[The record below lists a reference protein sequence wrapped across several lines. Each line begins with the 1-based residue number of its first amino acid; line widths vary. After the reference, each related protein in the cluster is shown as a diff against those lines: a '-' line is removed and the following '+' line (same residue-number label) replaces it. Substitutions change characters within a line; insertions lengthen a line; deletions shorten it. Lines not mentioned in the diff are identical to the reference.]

1 MIATE
6 YLLLGA
12 IVIGGVGA
20 ALAEVKQGIKEEAKV
35 FVTEQHNLIR
45 NARQFNVQ
53 SSHDTGTTESGNRI
67 GSVSP

>member
-35 FVTEQHNLIR
+35 FVTEQHRLIN
-45 NARQFNVQ
+45 NARQSSIEFNY
-53 SSHDTGTTESGNRI
+53 DTRRTENGNHI